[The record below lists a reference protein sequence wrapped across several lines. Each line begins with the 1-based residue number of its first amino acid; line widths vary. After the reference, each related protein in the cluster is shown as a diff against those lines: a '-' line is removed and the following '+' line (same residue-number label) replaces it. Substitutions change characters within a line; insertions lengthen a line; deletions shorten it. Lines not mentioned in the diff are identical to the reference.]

1 MPGAARSPMRKR
13 RSPAPADGRRASWM
27 PALLAALA
35 LALVFAC
42 LPTVL
47 AHAADGGSVE
57 LGVEVGTIVEEPA
70 AGDEGSVE
78 LGAVVGL
85 GTEADGSVEGDT
97 GGTVELGAWVGYRS
111 PDEVVEG
118 VATVTFDAGKGA
130 FGDGGSTLVAT
141 PAMGDAVA
149 MPDPAPKRAGWKF
162 GGWHVAGAPDESWDS
177 EGESAVPLGA
187 AWDFAQPVTG
197 DATLH
202 ARWEMRLDVTVPV
215 SVAFAIDPG
224 TGEAHGPDADA
235 YALKSRTVRPV
246 EVAELALES
255 QQEELEGFFRLEG
268 ADGATVAASADGGAA
283 AEGARAGEPDVGG
296 GAPSPGEDPWREAL
310 AGTRLSLAPE
320 GASSIE
326 LPFADDDASAPV
338 WLVSH
343 RLTDGERAAFRVVAF
358 SYGAQPDEDPWQGGD
373 PSVRLPLA
381 LGLKVS
387 EKLGVRPDVEGT
399 FPLARLKV
407 TVAA

>member
-1 MPGAARSPMRKR
+1 
-13 RSPAPADGRRASWM
+13 M
-27 PALLAALA
+27 PALLTALA
-35 LALVFAC
+35 LALAFAC
-42 LPTVL
+42 LPTAL
-47 AHAADGGSVE
+47 AHAANGGSVE
-57 LGVEVGTIVEEPA
+57 LGVEIGTIVEEPA

-85 GTEADGSVEGDT
+85 GAEADGSVEGDA

-111 PDEVVEG
+111 PDEVIEG
-118 VATVTFDAGKGA
+118 VATVTFDAGKGT
-130 FGDGGSTLVAT
+130 FGDGGSTAVAT
-141 PAMGDAVA
+141 PAMGDAFA
-149 MPDPAPKRAGWKF
+149 PPEPAPKRAGWKF
-162 GGWHVAGAPDESWDS
+162 GGWHVAGIPDESWDS

-187 AWDFAQPVTG
+187 AWSFAQPVTG
-197 DATLH
+197 DMTLH
-202 ARWEMRLDVTVPV
+202 ARWEIRLDVTVPV

-224 TGEAHGPDADA
+224 TGEAHGPEAGA

-246 EVAELALES
+246 EVTELALES
-255 QQEELEGFFRLEG
+255 RQEELEGFFHLEG
-268 ADGATVAASADGGAA
+268 ADGVAA
-283 AEGARAGEPDVGG
+283 AEGARAGEPDAGG
-296 GAPSPGEDPWREAL
+296 SVPSPSEDLWQGAL
-310 AGTRLSLAPE
+310 AGTRLSLVPE
-320 GASSIE
+320 GAGSIE

-343 RLTDGERAAFRVVAF
+343 RLTDDECAAFRMVAF